1 MIIFKLFLDLFKF
14 MLFCFTHRKRL
25 KQVLFMLFKVV
36 NILLRKL
43 EQHNL
48 RPAFLPH
55 EKFLIAALFEGTE
68 HAERFFNLVT
78 PNTILSAWKNIFS
91 KLWAQKKH
99 KPGRPP
105 ITKAIKE
112 LILKM
117 KNENRLWGSRR
128 IRDELLK
135 LSVKVSH
142 ETISKTI
149 QHFMKE
155 NVIKP
160 TLAWKKFISSNLK
173 TLFACDFF
181 TVDIFGF
188 KRFYAFFIIQLE
200 TRKIVQFSCTD
211 HPNML
216 FVRNQLS
223 CFSEQFPNV
232 HLIHDNSGEL
242 K

>member
-1 MIIFKLFLDLFKF
+1 
-14 MLFCFTHRKRL
+14 
-25 KQVLFMLFKVV
+25 MLFKTNEVLV
-36 NILLRKL
+36 RTF
-43 EQHNL
+43 EQHSV
-48 RPAFLPH
+48 RPIFQPH
-55 EKFLIAALFEGTE
+55 EKYLIATLFENTC

-78 PNTILSAWKNIFS
+78 PKTILSVWKNIFTTDWS
-91 KLWAQKKH
+91 HKH
-99 KPGRPP
+99 KSRGKPP
-105 ITKAIKE
+105 INKETKE
-112 LILKM
+112 LILKL
-117 KNENRLWGSRR
+117 KNENRLWGARR

-135 LSVKVSH
+135 LSIDVSH
-142 ETISKTI
+142 ETISKII
-149 QHFMKE
+149 QHFRKTGD
-155 NVIKP
+155 VKP
-160 TLAWKKFISSNLK
+160 ALSWKRFFSSHWK

-188 KRFYAFFIIQLE
+188 KRFYVFFIIQLH